1 MATNYKRKY
10 EELMAKKEV
19 DEKIEIH
26 RKHHIHIPFSW
37 VGRFFAFV
45 GSAVLAFAN
54 FLLIM
59 ACWDFLQLGSLSKID
74 YKGLHQLLIVYPII
88 GEYLLIGLAAICFV
102 AMVKGGFNK
111 LKSFDEEGLM
121 VDLVAGLGAGLV
133 LGSVIG
139 LVAGLLFGL
148 AVGLVSGLVGGL
160 WFGLVSGLGD
170 EFKNGGKNAQ
180 IF

>member
-1 MATNYKRKY
+1 
-10 EELMAKKEV
+10 
-19 DEKIEIH
+19 
-26 RKHHIHIPFSW
+26 
-37 VGRFFAFV
+37 
-45 GSAVLAFAN
+45 LAFAN

-59 ACWDFLQLGSLSKID
+59 ACWDFLQIGGLNKSD
-74 YKGLHQLLIVYPII
+74 YKGLYQLRIVYPLI
-88 GEYLLIGLAAICFV
+88 GEYLLIGLAVICFA

-111 LKSFDEEGLM
+111 MKRFDENGL
-121 VDLVAGLGAGLV
+121 VLGLVAGLVGGLV
-133 LGSVIG
+133 GGSVIG

-148 AVGLVSGLVGGL
+148 VAGLLFGLWFGLVSGLVSGLVGGL